1 MSMNNHGPS
10 ALARAFSA
18 LTQLGP
24 LVAVAV
30 YIALGTTG
38 LFAVRGLF
46 RVVSGFLTPKSRTYG
61 AAAVTATLPAFEL
74 KPLVVYDAG
83 LEVFPRS
90 NEEKD
95 RRFPGIPQLL
105 PTREEALLE
114 FEYQG
119 HADYVVD
126 LSENST
132 EISSSVDESSG
143 RRTIRILLPRPCVSG
158 IKVDDASSSNRW
170 LKAWG
175 SDKGWKEYYRN
186 NHEKLIYGAISRTAH
201 DEKVRGMAEKQTKEI
216 IRKFVAPLVEDP
228 DNDIII
234 DWKD

>member
-1 MSMNNHGPS
+1 MSINNHGMS

-24 LVAVAV
+24 LAAIAI

-46 RVVSGFLTPKSRTYG
+46 RGISGFFTPKSHTYG
-61 AAAVTATLPAFEL
+61 TAAVTATLPAFEL

-90 NEEKD
+90 DDEKD
-95 RRFPGIPQLL
+95 RRFPGLQELL

-126 LSENST
+126 LSEKST

-143 RRTIRILLPRPCVSG
+143 RRTIQILLPRPKVSG
-158 IKVDDASSSNRW
+158 IGFDDASSSDRW
-170 LKAWG
+170 LKTWG
-175 SDKGWKEYYRN
+175 SDKRWRDYYRN
-186 NHEKLIYGAISRTAH
+186 NHEKLVRGAIARTAH
-201 DEKVRGMAEKQTKEI
+201 DEKVREMAEKQTKDI

-228 DNDIII
+228 DKDIVIN
-234 DWKD
+234 WKD